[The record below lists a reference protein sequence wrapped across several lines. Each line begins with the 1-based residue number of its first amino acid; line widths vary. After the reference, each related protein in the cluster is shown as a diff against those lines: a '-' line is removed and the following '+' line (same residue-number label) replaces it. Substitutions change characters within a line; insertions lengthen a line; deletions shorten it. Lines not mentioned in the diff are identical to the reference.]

1 MLYLTGLLIFHL
13 ALVAGALYSGVLCAE
28 LVRLGLDSN
37 KIDRQIGPNFEGGM

>member
-28 LVRLGLDSN
+28 LVRPERLGLDSN
-37 KIDRQIGPNFEGGM
+37 KIERLVGIDR